1 VGSVKRGVR
10 NAECGMIRIRQAT
23 SSDLSRIIALDREI
37 FGAYGADES
46 PTVIQARVEVF
57 PAGCAVL
64 EEVTEASTKTGEVAR
79 FLGYLTTE
87 KWAAGREP
95 VLDEDPR
102 LTHVPTG
109 SILNITTLAIA
120 PQQQQRGLGTQ
131 LVEYAV
137 ALAKQ
142 ENCTTIV
149 LETAHAER
157 FYLRHGFVKR
167 GERHQRN
174 ILLHILQMDLRK
186 T

>member
-1 VGSVKRGVR
+1 MG
-10 NAECGMIRIRQAT
+10 AIRQAMT
-23 SSDLSRIIALDREI
+23 SDLPRIIALDREI
-37 FGAYGADES
+37 FGGYGADES
-46 PTVIQARVEVF
+46 LAVIQARLEVF

-64 EEVTEASTKTGEVAR
+64 EETTEAGTKTGEETR
-79 FLGYLTTE
+79 LLGYLTTE
-87 KWAAGREP
+87 KWAAVREP

-109 SILNITTLAIA
+109 VILNITTLAIA

-137 ALAKQ
+137 TLAKQ

-167 GERHQRN
+167 GERRQRD
-174 ILLHILQMDLRK
+174 ILLHIMQIDLRK